1 MRAAVDDVEV
11 FEPRRHRSV
20 FGFSLSLGALDSRWR
35 LPAGVTFWPPKDVD
49 LAFLGMFYVFR
60 VGGGVWLL
68 HQHCSVCYLCRDVIC
83 GLQLQPGYRSA
94 AELRCVARVSMGD
107 LLERNHRRRVSRASV
122 IARG

>member
-1 MRAAVDDVEV
+1 M
-11 FEPRRHRSV
+11 
-20 FGFSLSLGALDSRWR
+20 
-35 LPAGVTFWPPKDVD
+35 PAGVTFWPPKDVD

-94 AELRCVARVSMGD
+94 AEACCVARVSMRYIACAITAPGV
-107 LLERNHRRRVSRASV
+107 EASV